1 MRRLI
6 SLALLLCAA
15 PTAGALDLIEAH
27 RAAVEHDADYAA
39 EVSAAEAGREYAV
52 QSRAQMMPRVNL
64 TGQAANV
71 DSTTRTSGDFSSL
84 LSTDTSGKVYGY
96 GVSISRPLYRPD
108 LKADARNLA
117 AQADIAALTFR
128 AAQQDLILRVS
139 QAYFTVLLAQ
149 DSLAFATAQKDA
161 VAEQL
166 AAAKER
172 FDSGRA
178 RVTDVA
184 EAQAN
189 FDALAAAQIA
199 AESDLEVARARFY
212 ALTGRNGDD
221 PEPIASGRL
230 AVPPQDAQEWRDRA
244 RNDSIEVL
252 VRTRQLDMA
261 DSEVE
266 RTRLAGRISL
276 DMVAKLE
283 DSRQNG
289 DISSLAYPDQSRT
302 LQVGVQFSV
311 PVFAG
316 GALQSRHR
324 QAISQRNQARLEL
337 EATRRDVD
345 VDVREAYTHV
355 TSGALRVAAL
365 EQGLVSAQT
374 SLEAGQLGREV
385 GNRTN
390 LDVLNL
396 QQQVYDVKRDL
407 ADARYSYLLTQ
418 LKLQALAGE
427 LTESDLASLTR
438 PAT

>member
-6 SLALLLCAA
+6 SLALLMCAA
-15 PTAGALDLIEAH
+15 PGVGALDLVAAH
-27 RAAVEHDADYAA
+27 RAALEHDADFAA
-39 EVSAAEAGREYAV
+39 AANAAEAGREYAV
-52 QSRAQMMPRVNL
+52 QSRAALRSRMNL
-64 TGQAANV
+64 TGQAGKLDTQA
-71 DSTTRTSGDFSSL
+71 RTSGDLSSL
-84 LSTDTSGKVYGY
+84 LSTDSDGKVYGY
-96 GVSISRPLYRPD
+96 GLSISRPLYRPD
-108 LKADARNLA
+108 LKADSRNLA

-128 AAQQDLILRVS
+128 AAQQDLILRVA
-139 QAYFTVLLAQ
+139 QAYFSVLLAQ
-149 DSLAFATAQKDA
+149 DALAFATAQKQA

-199 AESDLEVARARFY
+199 AASDLEVSRARFF
-212 ALTGRNGDD
+212 ALTGRHGDD
-221 PEPIASGRL
+221 PEPLASGLPLR
-230 AVPPQDAQEWRDRA
+230 APRDAQEWRDRA
-244 RNDSIEVL
+244 RAASIEVQL
-252 VRTRQLDMA
+252 RTRELDIA
-261 DSEVE
+261 DSEVV
-266 RTRLAGRISL
+266 RTSLAGRISL
-276 DMVAKLE
+276 DVVASYE

-289 DISSLAYPDQSRT
+289 ELASLAYPDQSRT
-302 LQVGVQFSV
+302 MQVGVQFSI

-316 GALQSRHR
+316 GALQSKHR
-324 QAISQRNQARLEL
+324 QAIAQRNQARQQL
-337 EATRRDVD
+337 EATRREVD
-345 VDVREAYTHV
+345 LDVREAYTQV

-374 SLEAGQLGREV
+374 SLEAGELGLEV

-396 QQQVYDVKRDL
+396 QQQVFDVQRDL
-407 ADARYSYLLTQ
+407 ADARYGCLLTQ
-418 LKLQALAGE
+418 LKLAALAGE
-427 LTESDLASLTR
+427 LTESDLTGLIR

>member
-6 SLALLLCAA
+6 SLALLMCAA
-15 PTAGALDLIEAH
+15 PAGALDLVAAH
-27 RAAVEHDADYAA
+27 RAAIENDADFAA
-39 EVSAAEAGREYAV
+39 EVSAADAGREYEV
-52 QSRAQMMPRVNL
+52 QSRAMMAPRVNL
-64 TGQAANV
+64 TGQAGKL
-71 DSTTRTSGDFSSL
+71 DMETRMSGDLSSL
-84 LSTDTSGKVYGY
+84 LSSDTSGKTYGY
-96 GVSISRPLYRPD
+96 GLSITRPLYRPD

-117 AQADIAALTFR
+117 AQADIAALTFKG
-128 AAQQDLILRVS
+128 AQQDLILRVA
-139 QAYFTVLLAQ
+139 QAYFGVLLAQ
-149 DSLAFATAQKDA
+149 DSLAFATAQKEA

-199 AESDLEVARARFY
+199 AESDLEVSRARFFS
-212 ALTGRNGDD
+212 LTGRNGED
-221 PEPIASGRL
+221 PDALASAP
-230 AVPPQDAQEWRDRA
+230 AVRPPQDAQEWRDRA
-244 RNDSIEVL
+244 RAESIEVRI
-252 VRTRQLDMA
+252 RTLQLDMA
-261 DSEVE
+261 DAEIE

-276 DMVAKLE
+276 DMVAKYE
-283 DSRQNG
+283 DSRQN
-289 DISSLAYPDQSRT
+289 DLTSLAYPEQSNK

-316 GALQSRHR
+316 GALQSKYR
-324 QAISQRNQARLEL
+324 QAIAQRNQARQEL
-337 EATRRDVD
+337 EATRREVD
-345 VDVREAYTHV
+345 VDVREAYTQI

-374 SLEAGQLGREV
+374 SLEAAELGLEV

-390 LDVLNL
+390 LDVLSL

-407 ADARYSYLLTQ
+407 ADARYGYLLMQ
-418 LKLQALAGE
+418 LKLSALAGE
-427 LTESDLASLTR
+427 LTEKHLAALA
-438 PAT
+438 P

>member
-6 SLALLLCAA
+6 SLALLMCAA
-15 PTAGALDLIEAH
+15 PAAGALDLVAAH
-27 RAAVEHDADYAA
+27 RAAIEHDADFAA
-39 EVSAAEAGREYAV
+39 QVSAAEAGREYAV
-52 QSRAQMMPRVNL
+52 QSRAALRPRVNL
-64 TGQAANV
+64 TGQAGNV
-71 DSTTRTSGDFSSL
+71 DVETRTSGDLSSL
-84 LSTDTSGKVYGY
+84 LSSNTSGKVYGY
-96 GVSISRPLYRPD
+96 GVSLSRPLYRPD
-108 LKADARNLA
+108 LKADARNLS

-128 AAQQDLILRVS
+128 AAQQDLILRVA
-139 QAYFTVLLAQ
+139 QAYFEVLLAQ
-149 DSLAFATAQKDA
+149 DALAFATAQKEA

-189 FDALAAAQIA
+189 FDSLAAAQIA
-199 AESDLEVARARFY
+199 AQSDLEVSRARFF
-212 ALTGRNGDD
+212 ALTGRDGED
-221 PEPIASGRL
+221 PEPIASKL
-230 AVPPQDAQEWRDRA
+230 AARQPLDAQEWRDRA
-244 RNDSIEVL
+244 RSDSIEVL
-252 VRTRQLDMA
+252 VRTRELDIA
-261 DSEVE
+261 DSEVQ
-266 RTRLAGRISL
+266 RRSLAGRVSL
-276 DMVAKLE
+276 DMVASFD

-289 DISSLAYPDQSRT
+289 ELASLAYPDQSRT

-316 GALQSRHR
+316 GALQSKYR
-324 QAISQRNQARLEL
+324 QALAERNQARQQL
-337 EATRRDVD
+337 EATRREVD
-345 VDVREAYTHV
+345 VDVREAYTQV

-374 SLEAGQLGREV
+374 SLEAAELGREV

-407 ADARYSYLLTQ
+407 ADARYGYLLTQ
-418 LKLQALAGE
+418 LKLSALAGE
-427 LTESDLASLTR
+427 LSERHLAALTR
-438 PAT
+438 TAP

>member
-6 SLALLLCAA
+6 PLALLLRAA
-15 PTAGALDLIEAH
+15 PCAGALDLVEAH
-27 RAAVEHDADYAA
+27 RAALQHDAEFAA
-39 EVSAAEAGREYAV
+39 AVSAADAGREYAV
-52 QSRAQMMPRVNL
+52 QSRAALMPRVTL
-64 TGQAANV
+64 TGQAGKL
-71 DSTTRTSGDFSSL
+71 DMETQKSGDLSSL
-84 LSTDTSGKVYGY
+84 LSTETDGKVYGY
-96 GVSISRPLYRPD
+96 GVSITRPLYRPD
-108 LKADARNLA
+108 LKADARNLS
-117 AQADIAALTFR
+117 AQADIAALTFKG
-128 AAQQDLILRVS
+128 AQQDLILRVA
-139 QAYFTVLLAQ
+139 QAYFSVLLAQ

-199 AESDLEVARARFY
+199 AQSDLEVSRARFF
-212 ALTGRNGDD
+212 ALTGRDGED
-221 PEPIASGRL
+221 PDAILVSRAMRSPL
-230 AVPPQDAQEWRDRA
+230 DAQEWRDRA
-244 RNDSIEVL
+244 RTDSIEVR
-252 VRTRQLDMA
+252 VRTLQLDMA
-261 DSEVE
+261 DAEVE

-289 DISSLAYPDQSRT
+289 ELASLAYPDQSRT
-302 LQVGVQFSV
+302 MQVGVQFSM

-324 QAISQRNQARLEL
+324 QAVAQRNQARQEL
-337 EATRRDVD
+337 AAARREVD
-345 VDVREAYTHV
+345 VDVREAYTQM

-365 EQGLVSAQT
+365 EQGLTSAQT
-374 SLEAGQLGREV
+374 SLAAGELGREV

-390 LDVLNL
+390 LDVLTL

-407 ADARYSYLLTQ
+407 ADARYGYLLTQ
-418 LKLQALAGE
+418 LKLAALAGE
-427 LTESDLASLTR
+427 LSETHLRSIVQ
-438 PAT
+438 

>member
-15 PTAGALDLIEAH
+15 PAGALDLVSAH
-27 RAAVEHDADYAA
+27 RAAIEHDADFAA
-39 EVSAAEAGREYAV
+39 EVSAADAGREYAA
-52 QSRAQMMPRVNL
+52 QSRAALAPRVNL
-64 TGQAANV
+64 TGQAGKLDMN
-71 DSTTRTSGDFSSL
+71 TRTSGDLSSL
-84 LSTDTSGKVYGY
+84 MSSDTSGKVYSY
-96 GVSISRPLYRPD
+96 GVSMSRPLYRPD

-117 AQADIAALTFR
+117 AQADIAALTFKG
-128 AAQQDLILRVS
+128 AQQDLILRVA
-139 QAYFTVLLAQ
+139 QAYFGVLLAQ
-149 DSLAFATAQKDA
+149 DSLAFAVAQKEA

-178 RVTDVA
+178 RITDVA

-199 AESDLEVARARFY
+199 AESDLEVARARFIE
-212 ALTGRNGDD
+212 LTGRDGED
-221 PEPIASGRL
+221 PDQLASAL
-230 AVPPQDAQEWRDRA
+230 AVRPPQDAQEWRDRA
-244 RNDSIEVL
+244 RTESIEVR
-252 VRTRQLDMA
+252 VRMLQLDMA
-261 DSEVE
+261 DAEIE

-276 DMVAKLE
+276 DLVAKYE
-283 DSRQNG
+283 DSRQHGELNA
-289 DISSLAYPDQSRT
+289 LAYPDQSSK

-316 GALQSRHR
+316 GALQSKYR
-324 QAISQRNQARLEL
+324 QAVAQRNQARQEL
-337 EATRRDVD
+337 EATRRQVD
-345 VDVREAYTHV
+345 VDVREAYMQA

-374 SLEAGQLGREV
+374 SLEAAELGREV

-390 LDVLNL
+390 LDVLSL

-407 ADARYSYLLTQ
+407 ADARYGYLLTQ
-418 LKLQALAGE
+418 LKLAALAGE
-427 LTESDLASLTR
+427 LTENHLAALTR
-438 PAT
+438 PAP

>member
-6 SLALLLCAA
+6 SVALLLCAA
-15 PTAGALDLIEAH
+15 PAGALDLVAAH
-27 RAAVEHDADYAA
+27 RAAIENDADFAA
-39 EVSAAEAGREYAV
+39 EVSAADAGREYAA
-52 QSRAQMMPRVNL
+52 QSRAMMAPRVNL
-64 TGQAANV
+64 TGQAGKLDV
-71 DSTTRTSGDFSSL
+71 ETRASGDLSSL
-84 LSTDTSGKVYGY
+84 LSSETAGKTYGY
-96 GVSISRPLYRPD
+96 GLSVTRPLYRPD

-117 AQADIAALTFR
+117 AQAEISALTFKS
-128 AAQQDLILRVS
+128 AQQDLILRVA
-139 QAYFTVLLAQ
+139 QAYFGVLLAQ
-149 DSLAFATAQKDA
+149 DALAFAAAQKDA

-172 FDSGRA
+172 FESGRA

-199 AESDLEVARARFY
+199 AQSDLEVSRARFF
-212 ALTGRNGDD
+212 ALTGRDGED
-221 PEPIASGRL
+221 PEQIASGRTT
-230 AVPPQDAQEWRDRA
+230 VPPQDAQEWRDRA
-244 RNDSIEVL
+244 RAASIEVR
-252 VRTRQLDMA
+252 VRTLQLNMA
-261 DSEVE
+261 DAEVE

-276 DMVAKLE
+276 DMVAKYE

-289 DISSLAYPDQSRT
+289 DLNALAYPDQSNK

-311 PVFAG
+311 PLFAG
-316 GALQSRHR
+316 GALQSKHR
-324 QAISQRNQARLEL
+324 QSIAQRNQARQEL
-337 EATRRDVD
+337 EATRREVD
-345 VDVREAYTHV
+345 VDVREAYTQV

-374 SLEAGQLGREV
+374 SLEAAELGREV

-390 LDVLNL
+390 LDVLSL

-407 ADARYSYLLTQ
+407 ADARYGYLLTQ
-418 LKLQALAGE
+418 LKLAALAGE
-427 LTESDLASLTR
+427 LTENHLAALTR